1 MIKVYI
7 PKHLFR
13 SIVFEDSLFRLKYQY
28 IAMKE
33 KKINIFVVSKRITL
47 IIGICGLN
55 RDLICSITFCIS
67 NECFKILCS
76 FIIRTIIA

>member
-33 KKINIFVVSKRITL
+33 KKSIFLLFRREL
-47 IIGICGLN
+47 L
-55 RDLICSITFCIS
+55 
-67 NECFKILCS
+67 
-76 FIIRTIIA
+76 